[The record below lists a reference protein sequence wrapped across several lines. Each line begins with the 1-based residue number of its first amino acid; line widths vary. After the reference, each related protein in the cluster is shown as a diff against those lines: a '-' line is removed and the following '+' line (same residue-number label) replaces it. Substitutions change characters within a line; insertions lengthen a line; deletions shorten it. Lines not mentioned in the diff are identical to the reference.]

1 MAGEF
6 AGADLGPADL
16 FARVHRGFIWQSLIL
31 RERSGFAV
39 VRSHRDKFMKKAF
52 KLRYLAG
59 MLTLSCSFA
68 TPLRAAQIT
77 ASSSGKSLHLKT
89 QQATAAPDATIPLT
103 LDEALVRARQ
113 NSPQFQ
119 AALGE
124 AQIAHE
130 DSKQAKDAL
139 LPSVAYN
146 NQVLYTQGNGTGG
159 VRYIANNAVH
169 EYISQGNVHEALDVA
184 GIYAVRRASAAAAVA
199 RARAEIASRGLVVTV
214 VQNYFAALAAQ
225 RKADL
230 AQKAADEGDTFLQLT
245 KNLESG
251 GEVAHADV
259 IKAELQ
265 AQERRRQLQEA
276 RLTLLNA
283 RLDLAV
289 LLFPDFSDRFELT
302 DDLHA
307 SIPLPTLDEVQAQ
320 ANRENPEVRGAIAA
334 VQQAKDN
341 VGVERAAY
349 LPTLNLDYFY
359 GIDASRFATNSIFM
373 DQPIPNLGSSAS
385 ATLNIP
391 IWNWGATQ
399 SRVKQA
405 QIRQAQSARELSFA
419 QRKLLA
425 EIQSLYN
432 EADTALNELSGLNRS
447 AELAAE
453 SLRLT
458 TLRYK
463 GGEATVLEVVDAQT
477 TSAQAANSY
486 EDGAV
491 RYRVA
496 LANLQTL
503 TGVMSTR

>member
-1 MAGEF
+1 MNGF
-6 AGADLGPADL
+6 VFRGLR
-16 FARVHRGFIWQSLIL
+16 ARPNS
-31 RERSGFAV
+31 REI
-39 VRSHRDKFMKKAF
+39 
-52 KLRYLAG
+52 YLPNRPLPLHNSQRRPD
-59 MLTLSCSFA
+59 LTL
-68 TPLRAAQIT
+68 R
-77 ASSSGKSLHLKT
+77 
-89 QQATAAPDATIPLT
+89 LT

-124 AQIAHE
+124 AQIAQE

-184 GIYAVRRASAAAAVA
+184 GIYAVRRAAAAAAVA

-320 ANRENPEVRGAIAA
+320 AKRENPGGSWRDCRGAAS
-334 VQQAKDN
+334 
-341 VGVERAAY
+341 ERQRWIRTLG
-349 LPTLNLDYFY
+349 LPAD
-359 GIDASRFATNSIFM
+359 SR
-373 DQPIPNLGSSAS
+373 PGL
-385 ATLNIP
+385 LL
-391 IWNWGATQ
+391 WN
-399 SRVKQA
+399 
-405 QIRQAQSARELSFA
+405 
-419 QRKLLA
+419 
-425 EIQSLYN
+425 
-432 EADTALNELSGLNRS
+432 
-447 AELAAE
+447 
-453 SLRLT
+453 
-458 TLRYK
+458 
-463 GGEATVLEVVDAQT
+463 
-477 TSAQAANSY
+477 
-486 EDGAV
+486 
-491 RYRVA
+491 
-496 LANLQTL
+496 
-503 TGVMSTR
+503 